1 MPGHPKTCSHSNS
14 CRQVI
19 CFIEPSIVVFV
30 PAKKCCSYYTFK
42 QPLYL
47 LINYLNLIQQ
57 DKLDTGIYR
66 SPSFFGAKLKRWCDD
81 KREIVLEN
89 CDPEVLDIVV
99 NYMYGIEIP
108 DLVCCKAYL
117 EVLTYSLSRTAL
129 SYAKSLTSQRCS

>member
-1 MPGHPKTCSHSNS
+1 M
-14 CRQVI
+14 
-19 CFIEPSIVVFV
+19 
-30 PAKKCCSYYTFK
+30 
-42 QPLYL
+42 
-47 LINYLNLIQQ
+47 
-57 DKLDTGIYR
+57 
-66 SPSFFGAKLKRWCDD
+66 KRWCDD

-89 CDPEVLDIVV
+89 CDPEVLDFVV